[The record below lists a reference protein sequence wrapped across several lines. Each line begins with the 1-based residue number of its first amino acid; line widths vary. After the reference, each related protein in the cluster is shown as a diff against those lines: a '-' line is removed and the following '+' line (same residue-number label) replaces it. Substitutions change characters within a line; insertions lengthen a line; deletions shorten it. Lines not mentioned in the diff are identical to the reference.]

1 MGVSVKVWSY
11 DSETHL
17 IKPGLLAPRMV
28 CGTWAA
34 RLDYKTTF
42 VVPELEVAETFD
54 RDYQETIVFK
64 GIGTRERG
72 LDRLEERLSDDGTII
87 VGHNTAYDLGVAVA
101 NRPRLIV
108 PVFMK
113 YEKGLVHDTMI
124 RQQLIDIATGE
135 MKFFEDEDGDQIKTT
150 YTLADLS
157 YRLLKKWLKKED
169 TWRLKYALLDG
180 VPLLEWPEDARK
192 YAIDD
197 AVTTLEV
204 WEKQEV
210 IAGVGAT
217 CEGIPNSVEQHQA
230 AWALH
235 LMSMWGVRTDG
246 EMVAKLRES
255 LSAELAEKMI
265 ALRPT
270 GLFKIAPARIN
281 RKKEHVPEKVSKN
294 MAAIHQRVAEAYTRK
309 AIEEAN
315 AQGKEPDLEHAVPLT
330 ESGKNI
336 AADKKTLKESGDKD
350 LAALAEAGA
359 VSKLLDT
366 YVPVLESGTRVP
378 ITPRYNVLVETGRT
392 SCSKPNIQ
400 NPPRKG
406 GVRECFVA
414 RPGYVY
420 AFSDYDTLELRSLAQ
435 VCLDMIGRSEM
446 AEALRRGEDLHLS
459 LAAEMMGI
467 TLADAKARFD
477 AGDAEVK
484 EYRQQAKPANFG
496 FPGGMAAQSF
506 REYAEG
512 YGIFLT
518 VEQAEEIHET
528 WFGKWTEMSPYF
540 ALIKEL
546 TESGQ
551 PIVQVR
557 SGRVR
562 GGASFCAAA
571 NGFFQGLAA
580 DGAKEACWLVAKECY
595 VDKTSPLYGCRPVFF
610 IHDELGL
617 EIPFTNFGPERSAA
631 AAERLSVV
639 MIEAMKRWIPDVPIS
654 CKPVMV
660 RRWFKGAEQVK
671 VDIDGR
677 PTLVPCKPVTVEKDG
692 KKKTTWMADL

>member
-1 MGVSVKVWSY
+1 MKVWSY

-17 IKPGLLAPRMV
+17 IKQGLLTPRMV
-28 CGTWAA
+28 CGTWAE
-34 RLDYKTTF
+34 RSDFGPQTT
-42 VVPELEVAETFD
+42 VTDAWPSADLEENIG
-54 RDYQETIVFK
+54 RDYQEKFVMR
-64 GIGTRERG
+64 GIATRETG
-72 LDRLEERLSDDGTII
+72 LDRLEEKLADDGSII

-108 PVFMK
+108 PVFLK
-113 YEKGLVHDTMI
+113 YENGQVHDTMI

-157 YRLLKKWLKKED
+157 YRLLKKWLKKTD

-180 VPLLEWPEDARK
+180 VPLHEWPEDARR

-204 WEKQEV
+204 WEKQEEL
-210 IAGVGAT
+210 AGGP
-217 CEGIPNSVEQHQA
+217 IPNSADQHRA

-235 LMSMWGVRTDG
+235 LMSAWGVRTDG
-246 EMVAKLRES
+246 EMVAKLRAT
-255 LSAELAEKMI
+255 LTAELAEKMI

-270 GLFKIAPARIN
+270 GLFKIAPARVN
-281 RKKEHVPEKVSKN
+281 RKKELIPEKVTRHMK
-294 MAAIHQRVAEAYTRK
+294 AIHQRVVDAYTRK
-309 AIEEAN
+309 AEEESERT
-315 AQGKEPDLEHAVPLT
+315 GKLVEPQIPLT

-336 AADKKTLKESGDKD
+336 ASDKKTLKESGDKD
-350 LAALAEAGA
+350 LASLAEAGA
-359 VSKLLDT
+359 VAKLLDT
-366 YVPVLESGTRVP
+366 YVPVLESGTQVP

-392 SCSKPNIQ
+392 SASKPNIQ

-414 RPGYVY
+414 RPGCVY

-435 VCLDMIGRSEM
+435 VCLDMLGRSDM

-459 LAAEMMGI
+459 LAAEMMRI
-467 TLADAKARFD
+467 TLAEAKTRFD
-477 AGDAEVK
+477 AGDAEIK

-512 YGIFLT
+512 YGITLT
-518 VEQAEEIHET
+518 FEQAEEIHTT
-528 WFGKWTEMSPYF
+528 WFRKWSEMAEYFDRVKAMTEY
-540 ALIKEL
+540 
-546 TESGQ
+546 GQ

-595 VDKTSPLYGCRPVFF
+595 TDKTSPLYGCRPVFF

-617 EIPFTNFGPERSAA
+617 EIPYDAFGPERSAV
-631 AAERLSVV
+631 AAERLSTV

-660 RRWFKGAEQVK
+660 RRWFKGAEPVK
-671 VDIDGR
+671 VDIGGR
-677 PTLVPCKPVTVEKDG
+677 PTLVPCKPVTTEKDG
-692 KKKTTWMADL
+692 KKKTAWVADL